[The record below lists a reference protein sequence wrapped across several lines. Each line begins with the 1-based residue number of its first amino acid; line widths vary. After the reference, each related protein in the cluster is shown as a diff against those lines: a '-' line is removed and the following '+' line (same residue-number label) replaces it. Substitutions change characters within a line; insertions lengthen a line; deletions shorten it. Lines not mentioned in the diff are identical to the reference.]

1 MTPVKAMIRQNNND
15 TIRQTRTELLSPKSS
30 VEEGELDSM
39 EKSKQIL
46 MPLLLADND
55 PWIKRQKVELRKN
68 YKAIYEKSNRES
80 FQ

>member
-1 MTPVKAMIRQNNND
+1 
-15 TIRQTRTELLSPKSS
+15 
-30 VEEGELDSM
+30 M

-46 MPLLLADND
+46 MPLFLADND

-68 YKAIYEKSNRES
+68 YKAIYEKSGSES